1 MTHATFIALAYGV
14 AGVALGL
21 TALKIALD
29 HRALKRALEK
39 IGAPVDERES
49 AP

>member
-1 MTHATFIALAYGV
+1 MNHATFIALSYAI
-14 AGVALGL
+14 AGVSLAAM
-21 TALKIALD
+21 ALKIVLD

-49 AP
+49 AA